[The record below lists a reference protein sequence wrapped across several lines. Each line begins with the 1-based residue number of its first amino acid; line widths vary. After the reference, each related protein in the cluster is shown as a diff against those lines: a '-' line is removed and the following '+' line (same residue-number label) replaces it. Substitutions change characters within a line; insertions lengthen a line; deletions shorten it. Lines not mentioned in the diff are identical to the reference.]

1 MNETMNENVIDL
13 TAFAYVS
20 ESQVENA
27 AKPRVRQVK
36 CSYCGLLGHN
46 KASRNCQRKTTL
58 MKYLKAF
65 ENYAICGNRA
75 QSWFEKL
82 NRTDYI
88 IICTEIGIPIP
99 VKTDGLFTF
108 EIKRT
113 VIDYLKEKRNASKKS
128 EIKRLESEIKSL
140 QSNMD
145 KRRKDVV
152 YAKDLLVS
160 SHAELKKLLPEYE
173 VPAESKISVKPTETD
188 ADIDCPV
195 CFDAVK
201 PQYAVTF
208 GCHHQVCSNCTYEL
222 IQKKS
227 ECPLCRSSITGV
239 TCHSN
244 CIQASLQQLL

>member
-1 MNETMNENVIDL
+1 MNENVMNL

-27 AKPRVRQVK
+27 AKPTVRQVK

-82 NRTDYI
+82 NRTDCI

-108 EIKRT
+108 EIKRK

-152 YAKDLLVS
+152 SAKDLLVG
-160 SHAELKKLLPEYE
+160 SHAELKKLLPDYE
-173 VPAESKISVKPTETD
+173 VPAETKVAIKPTETE
-188 ADIDCPV
+188 ADIDCPI

-222 IQKKS
+222 IQQKS
-227 ECPLCRSSITGV
+227 ECPLCRSPITGV
-239 TCHSN
+239 ICHSN
-244 CIQASLQQLL
+244 CIQASLEQLL

>member
-1 MNETMNENVIDL
+1 MNENVMNL

-27 AKPRVRQVK
+27 AKPTVRQVK

-46 KASRNCQRKTTL
+46 KASRNCQRKTSL

-75 QSWFEKL
+75 QTWLEKL
-82 NRTDYI
+82 NRMDCI

-108 EIKRT
+108 GFVIKRS
-113 VIDYLKEKRNASKKS
+113 IYDYLRQKRNASKQN
-128 EIKRLESEIKSL
+128 EIKRLETEIMSL
-140 QSNMD
+140 QMLVIN
-145 KRRKDVV
+145 RRSDVV
-152 YAKDLLVS
+152 SAKDLLVG

-173 VPAESKISVKPTETD
+173 VPAETKVAVKPIETE
-188 ADIDCPV
+188 ADIDCPI

-227 ECPLCRSSITGV
+227 ECPLCRSPITGV
-239 TCHSN
+239 ICHSN
-244 CIQASLQQLL
+244 CIQASLEQLL

>member
-1 MNETMNENVIDL
+1 MNL

-27 AKPRVRQVK
+27 AKPTVRQVK

-46 KASRNCQRKTTL
+46 KASRNCQRKTSL

-75 QSWFEKL
+75 QTWLEKL
-82 NRTDYI
+82 NRMDCI

-108 EIKRT
+108 GFVIKRS
-113 VIDYLKEKRNASKKS
+113 IYDYLRQKRNASKQN

-152 YAKDLLVS
+152 SAKDLLVG
-160 SHAELKKLLPEYE
+160 SHAELKKLLPDYE
-173 VPAESKISVKPTETD
+173 VPAETKVAIKPTETE
-188 ADIDCPV
+188 ADIDCPI

-208 GCHHQVCSNCTYEL
+208 GCHHQVCSNGTYEL
-222 IQKKS
+222 IQQKS
-227 ECPLCRSSITGV
+227 ECPLCRSPITGV
-239 TCHSN
+239 ICHSN
-244 CIQASLQQLL
+244 CIQASLEQLL